1 MRKLLLLSLLFIG
14 CGQSSVG
21 ELSYFEYPKE
31 AQFNKW
37 VEVDTLYY
45 SALKTREE
53 LDEWSLNDNGE
64 NFFENTAKKLKF
76 NKITWADIV
85 KYEKLYSEVI
95 NEVLNEDKSNFEE
108 VNSIVNESYPLINKF
123 IEELNDWS
131 F

>member
-1 MRKLLLLSLLFIG
+1 MKKLLLLSLLVLFG
-14 CGQSSVG
+14 CSSPIG

-31 AQFNKW
+31 VQFNKW
-37 VEVDTLYY
+37 IEVDTLYY

-85 KYEKLYSEVI
+85 EYEVLYSEVI

-123 IEELNDWS
+123 IEELNDWE
-131 F
+131 